1 MVVRGLVVLFLVMVV
16 ILAGCRECDSQQIRR
31 NISERG
37 YKYGKRYV

>member
-1 MVVRGLVVLFLVMVV
+1 MRKVKVVV
-16 ILAGCRECDSQQIRR
+16 ILVGCQECDSQQIRW